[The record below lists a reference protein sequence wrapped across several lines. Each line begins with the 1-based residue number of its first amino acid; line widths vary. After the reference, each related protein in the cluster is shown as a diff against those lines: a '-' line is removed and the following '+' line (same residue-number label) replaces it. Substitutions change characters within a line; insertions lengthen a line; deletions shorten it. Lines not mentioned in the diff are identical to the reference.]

1 MCDTLSLHDALPIL
15 DKMVTQAERLEYYHL
30 LPMLQVAVE
39 AEVEDQ
45 VPVQVARAVP
55 VAEI

>member
-1 MCDTLSLHDALPIL
+1 
-15 DKMVTQAERLEYYHL
+15 MVTQAERLEYYHL